1 MDFRIAFLAP
11 KRHGN
16 TTGELMLPIAR
27 PSASLSPRLAVGA
40 LVSIAGGPPTSAS
53 SQRET
58 VMTLSTRQ
66 VADLLGES
74 ELFSSLDEQAR
85 LHLAERASQRG
96 YRRGQVVFVQDER
109 GDRMFLVA
117 EGEVRLLIRSP
128 HGDEVELTR
137 RARGDAFGEVALLD
151 GGPRSATAE
160 AITPAVLIGIGREH
174 LVDAF
179 LHLLGGL
186 VRRAN
191 NLSSALV
198 FRDVRGRVAGK
209 LLELV
214 GWDPEAEA
222 PPAELIASKVSQ
234 NDLAQMVGG
243 ARQTVNQVLRQF
255 EKRDWI
261 KLHHRAFEVLDPQ
274 ALQRLADS

>member
-1 MDFRIAFLAP
+1 MP
-11 KRHGN
+11 MN
-16 TTGELMLPIAR
+16 T
-27 PSASLSPRLAVGA
+27 
-40 LVSIAGGPPTSAS
+40 
-53 SQRET
+53 Q
-58 VMTLSTRQ
+58 Q

-74 ELFSSLDEQAR
+74 DLFRSLGEQAR

-160 AITPAVLIGIGREH
+160 AITPAVLIGIGREDLIKLLRSEEH

-222 PPAELIASKVSQ
+222 PPAELIASQVSQ

-255 EKRDWI
+255 EKREWI

-274 ALQRLADS
+274 ALQHVADS

>member
-16 TTGELMLPIAR
+16 TTGELMLPIVR
-27 PSASLSPRLAVGA
+27 PSASLSPRPAVGA

-74 ELFSSLDEQAR
+74 
-85 LHLAERASQRG
+85 
-96 YRRGQVVFVQDER
+96 
-109 GDRMFLVA
+109 
-117 EGEVRLLIRSP
+117 RLLIRSP

-160 AITPAVLIGIGREH
+160 AITPAVLIGIGR
-174 LVDAF
+174 
-179 LHLLGGL
+179 
-186 VRRAN
+186 
-191 NLSSALV
+191 
-198 FRDVRGRVAGK
+198 
-209 LLELV
+209 
-214 GWDPEAEA
+214 
-222 PPAELIASKVSQ
+222 
-234 NDLAQMVGG
+234 
-243 ARQTVNQVLRQF
+243 
-255 EKRDWI
+255 
-261 KLHHRAFEVLDPQ
+261 
-274 ALQRLADS
+274 

>member
-1 MDFRIAFLAP
+1 MA
-11 KRHGN
+11 
-16 TTGELMLPIAR
+16 M
-27 PSASLSPRLAVGA
+27 
-40 LVSIAGGPPTSAS
+40 
-53 SQRET
+53 
-58 VMTLSTRQ
+58 STQQ
-66 VADLLGES
+66 VAELLGES
-74 ELFSSLDEQAR
+74 ELFHSLDEQAR
-85 LHLAERASQRG
+85 LQLAERASQRG
-96 YRRGQVVFVQDER
+96 YRRGQVVFVQEER
-109 GDRMFLVA
+109 GDRMFVVA
-117 EGEVRLLIRSP
+117 QGEIRVLIRSSQ
-128 HGDEVELTR
+128 GDEVELAR
-137 RARGDAFGEVALLD
+137 RSRGDVFGEVALLD
-151 GGPRSATAE
+151 GGARSATAE
-160 AITPAVLIGIGREH
+160 AVTPAVLIGIGREDLIKLLRSEEH

-214 GWDPEAEA
+214 GWDPKAEA
-222 PPAELIASKVSQ
+222 PAGELIASQVSQ

-261 KLHHRAFEVLDPQ
+261 KLHHRAFEILDPH
-274 ALQRLADS
+274 ALQHLADS

>member
-16 TTGELMLPIAR
+16 TTGELMLPIVR
-27 PSASLSPRLAVGA
+27 PSASLSPRPAVGA

-85 LHLAERASQRG
+85 LHL
-96 YRRGQVVFVQDER
+96 DER

-117 EGEVRLLIRSP
+117 EGEIRLLIRSP

-160 AITPAVLIGIGREH
+160 AITPAVLIGIGREDLIKLLRSEEH

-222 PPAELIASKVSQ
+222 PPAELIASQVSQ

-274 ALQRLADS
+274 ALEGAVVQLDPVALLE

>member
-1 MDFRIAFLAP
+1 MA
-11 KRHGN
+11 
-16 TTGELMLPIAR
+16 M
-27 PSASLSPRLAVGA
+27 
-40 LVSIAGGPPTSAS
+40 
-53 SQRET
+53 
-58 VMTLSTRQ
+58 STRQ

-85 LHLAERASQRG
+85 LRLAERASQRG

-109 GDRMFLVA
+109 GDRMFVVA
-117 EGEVRLLIRSP
+117 EGEIRLLIRSP
-128 HGDEVELTR
+128 HGEEVELTR
-137 RARGDAFGEVALLD
+137 RSRGEAFGEMALLD

-160 AITPAVLIGIGREH
+160 AITAAMLIGIGRDDLIKLLRSEDH

-198 FRDVRGRVAGK
+198 FRDVRGRVAAK

-214 GWDPEAEA
+214 AWDPKAET
-222 PPAELIASKVSQ
+222 PGAELIASQVSQ

-255 EKRDWI
+255 EKRGWVM
-261 KLHHRAFEVLDPQ
+261 LHHRAFEVLDPH
-274 ALQRLADS
+274 ALQHLADG